1 MHAIQQKGAFAPRP
15 TASAIGGMVMA
26 KRGFT
31 LIELLVVIA
40 IIAILAAILFP
51 VFAKAREKARQT
63 TCLSNEKEL
72 ATAVLMYAEDWGETF
87 PAHRSAATNNVSWRT
102 MIFPYQKSEDIYVC
116 PSNPDNSKW
125 THDGGD
131 SQGNP
136 DPNDAPPNFR
146 RSYGLSRAV
155 VRRAGVGRRL
165 SELRLPAQTAL
176 IGEVWNTSNN
186 GINLRWGS
194 HWSKNR
200 IANRIFAGHNCGM
213 NIAFC
218 DGHAKWMKP
227 TATTDPNIW
236 DREPDVHPVSH
247 PTVVAGM
254 KLVEEK
260 WR

>member
-1 MHAIQQKGAFAPRP
+1 
-15 TASAIGGMVMA
+15 MA

-87 PAHRSAATNNVSWRT
+87 PAWHARTADGGSDVSWRT
-102 MIFPYQKSEDIYVC
+102 LIFPYQKSEEIYVC
-116 PSNPDNSKW
+116 PSNPDSSKW

-131 SQGNP
+131 AAGNP

-146 RSYGLSRAV
+146 RSYGLSRTV
-155 VRRAGVGRRL
+155 SRGTGNNIRGRRL
-165 SELRLPAQTAL
+165 SELPKPAQTAM
-176 IGEVWNTSNN
+176 IGELWNTSNN